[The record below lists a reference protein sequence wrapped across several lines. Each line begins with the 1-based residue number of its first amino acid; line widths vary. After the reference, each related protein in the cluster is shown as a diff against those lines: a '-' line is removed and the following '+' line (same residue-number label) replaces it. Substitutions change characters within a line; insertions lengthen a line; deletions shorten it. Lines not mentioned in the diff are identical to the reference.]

1 MLLEVTNMSAHV
13 MLPGGE
19 KLTTVDDVSLR
30 LERGK
35 SYSVV
40 GKSGSGK
47 TSLISIIGMLN
58 TQFTGHYLYKD
69 TDVTTL
75 SDHERAKLRATHIG
89 FVFQNYSLI
98 KHLSV
103 WENVALPLKYADKH
117 MGKKKLRE
125 AAYAVLSEVG
135 LSDKTKAMPT
145 HLSGGEQQRV
155 AIARALVA
163 HPEFIICDEP
173 TGALDTATGEAV
185 MALLHNL
192 VQEHQSTMLLVTHDK
207 DIAALC
213 DENFMMDRGAL
224 THA

>member
-1 MLLEVTNMSAHV
+1 MLLEVKNMSAHV
-13 MLPGGE
+13 ALPGGE
-19 KLTTVDDVSLR
+19 KLTTVDDVSLA

-58 TQFTGHYLYKD
+58 AQFTGNYLYKD
-69 TDVTTL
+69 TDVATL
-75 SDHERAKLRATHIG
+75 SDHERAKLRAGHIG

-125 AAYAVLSEVG
+125 AAYDVLAEVG

-185 MALLHNL
+185 MTLLHNL

>member
-1 MLLEVTNMSAHV
+1 MSARV
-13 MLPGGE
+13 ALPGGGS
-19 KLTTVDDVSLR
+19 LTTVDDVSLT

-35 SYSVV
+35 SYAVV

-58 TQFTGHYLYKD
+58 AQFTGRYLYKS
-69 TDVTTL
+69 TDVSAL
-75 SDHERAKLRATHIG
+75 SDRERAKLRATDIG

-117 MGKKKLRE
+117 MGKKKLRD

-155 AIARALVA
+155 AIARAL
-163 HPEFIICDEP
+163 
-173 TGALDTATGEAV
+173 
-185 MALLHNL
+185 
-192 VQEHQSTMLLVTHDK
+192 
-207 DIAALC
+207 
-213 DENFMMDRGAL
+213 
-224 THA
+224 

>member
-1 MLLEVTNMSAHV
+1 MLLEVTNMTARV
-13 MLPGGE
+13 TLPGGGS
-19 KLTTVDDVSLR
+19 LTTVDNASLT

-47 TSLISIIGMLN
+47 TSLVSIIGMLN
-58 TQFTGHYLYKD
+58 AQFTGHYFYD
-69 TDVTTL
+69 GTDVATL
-75 SDHERAKLRATHIG
+75 SDHERAKLRAKRIG

-103 WENVALPLKYADKH
+103 WENVALPLKYANTH

-125 AAYAVLSEVG
+125 AAYTILADVG

-185 MALLHNL
+185 MTLLHNL

-213 DENFMMDRGAL
+213 DENFMMDKGKL

>member
-1 MLLEVTNMSAHV
+1 MLLEVTNMSSHV

-98 KHLSV
+98 RHLSV

-173 TGALDTATGEAV
+173 TGALDTTTGEAV
-185 MALLHNL
+185 MTLLHNL

-213 DENFMMDRGAL
+213 DENFIMDRGAL

>member
-1 MLLEVTNMSAHV
+1 MLLDIANLSSQVT
-13 MLPGGE
+13 LPSGDI
-19 KLTTVDDVSLR
+19 LTTVDNVSLT
-30 LERGK
+30 LTRGK
-35 SYSVV
+35 SYSIV

-58 TQFTGHYLYKD
+58 ARFTGSYLYKD

-75 SDHERAKLRATHIG
+75 SDRERAKLRAERIG

-103 WENVALPLKYADKH
+103 WENVALPLKYANKH
-117 MGKKKLRE
+117 ISKKKLRE
-125 AAYAVLSEVG
+125 AAYTVLSEVG

-163 HPEFIICDEP
+163 NPEFIICDEP

-192 VQEHQSTMLLVTHDK
+192 VHEHQATMLLVTHDK
-207 DIAALC
+207 DIAGLC
-213 DENFMMDRGAL
+213 DENFVMDRGSLA
-224 THA
+224 HA

>member
-1 MLLEVTNMSAHV
+1 MLLEVTNMTARV
-13 MLPGGE
+13 TLPGGGS
-19 KLTTVDDVSLR
+19 LTTVDNASLT

-47 TSLISIIGMLN
+47 TSLVSIIGMLN
-58 TQFTGHYLYKD
+58 AQFTGHYFYD
-69 TDVTTL
+69 GTDVATL
-75 SDHERAKLRATHIG
+75 SDHERAKLRAKRIG

-103 WENVALPLKYADKH
+103 WENVALPLKYANTH

-125 AAYAVLSEVG
+125 AAYTILADVG

-185 MALLHNL
+185 MTLLHNL

-213 DENFMMDRGAL
+213 DENFMMDRGKL